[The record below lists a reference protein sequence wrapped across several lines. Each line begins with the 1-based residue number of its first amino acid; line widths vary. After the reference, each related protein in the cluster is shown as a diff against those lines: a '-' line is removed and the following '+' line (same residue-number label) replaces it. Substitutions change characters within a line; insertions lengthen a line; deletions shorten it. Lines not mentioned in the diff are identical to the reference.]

1 MSMDINKI
9 IYKQEYYGDIH
20 DNSIRCAGFFNT
32 EIGKYEG
39 EHISFYPNGK
49 VQYRGFKVN
58 DYWVGNLNTH
68 GVSDGDFNY
77 CHYSFV
83 ELGIPQL
90 GIIKSIKTIYKSPK
104 SINEQEYKR
113 ELARIRLGLIE
124 IPQLS
129 WKLQDFH
136 LYSLETCCRK
146 KIPNYVW

>member
-9 IYKQEYYGDIH
+9 IYKEEYYGEMH

-39 EHISFYPNGK
+39 EHITFNPGGF
-49 VQYRGFKVN
+49 VHYRGFTVN
-58 DYWVGNLNTH
+58 GFWVGNLNIY
-68 GVSDGDFNY
+68 GSSDGDFNRCY
-77 CHYSFV
+77 YSFTSFAHTRF
-83 ELGIPQL
+83 ID
-90 GIIKSIKTIYKSPK
+90 SPK

-136 LYSLETCCRK
+136 LYSLETGCRK
-146 KIPNYVW
+146 KIPDYVW